1 MSGVLYVV
9 STPIGNLEDITLRAV
24 RILKEVA
31 VIACEDTRVT
41 RTLLTAHG
49 IGTPQVAFH
58 AHSDDAVARR
68 LLARLAEGES
78 VALVS
83 DAGTPL
89 LSDPGAELVAEAVAA
104 GIRVEPVPG
113 ASAMLAAM
121 VGAGLP
127 THRVLFLGFLPRKAS
142 EQAEALADL
151 RGAPYTLV
159 LYESPRR
166 LQETLQNLER
176 SLGTRRAVVARELT
190 KRFETFERGT
200 LAELAARFV
209 EAPKGEVVIVVEGA
223 RPGEAQEAAEDLETQ
238 ARALLAQGVRAA
250 DAAKALAAAHGVP
263 KKQAYQLLV
272 AIQAEGAE

>member
-1 MSGVLYVV
+1 MAGTLYVV
-9 STPIGNLEDITLRAV
+9 STPIGNLEDITLRAL

-41 RTLLTAHG
+41 KKLLAAHG
-49 IGTPQVAFH
+49 IETPQVSFH

-68 LLARLAEGES
+68 LLSRLAEGES

-89 LSDPGAELVAEAVAA
+89 LSDPGAELVAAA
-104 GIRVEPVPG
+104 AALGVRVEPIPG
-113 ASAMLAAM
+113 ASALLAAL

-127 THRVLFLGFLPRKAS
+127 THRVLFLGFLPRKAP
-142 EQAEALADL
+142 EQAEALAAL

-166 LQETLQNLER
+166 LQETLRNLER
-176 SLGTRRAVVARELT
+176 SLGPRRAVVARELT

-200 LAELAARFV
+200 LGELAARFE

-223 RPGEAQEAAEDLETQ
+223 QPGEAAEAAADLEGQ
-238 ARALLAQGVRAA
+238 ARAMLAQGARAS
-250 DAAKALAAAHGVP
+250 DVAKALAAAHGVP
-263 KKQAYQLLV
+263 KKQAYQLVLTV
-272 AIQAEGAE
+272 QGEGAE